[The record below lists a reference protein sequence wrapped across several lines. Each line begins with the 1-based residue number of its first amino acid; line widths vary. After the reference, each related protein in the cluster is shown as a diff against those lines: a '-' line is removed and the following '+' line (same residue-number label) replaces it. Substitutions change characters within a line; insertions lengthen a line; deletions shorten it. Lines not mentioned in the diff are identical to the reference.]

1 MATEIT
7 LNVAR
12 EKVCKNSIR
21 VQAMGEAQEHR
32 PENPSQFYI
41 KNEIMAAL
49 GNPAEFEVILRA
61 K

>member
-1 MATEIT
+1 MTREFV
-7 LNVAR
+7 LPVVR

-21 VQAMGEAQEHR
+21 VQAMGETLR

-41 KNEIMAAL
+41 KNEIMAEL
-49 GNPAEFEVILRA
+49 GNPAEFEIVLRA

>member
-1 MATEIT
+1 MATEIKMD
-7 LNVAR
+7 VAR
-12 EKVCKNSIR
+12 ERLCKNSIR
-21 VQAMGEAQEHR
+21 VQAMGEAKEFR

-49 GNPAEFEVILRA
+49 GNPAEFEIVLRT